1 MAKWISNR
9 SRALGVMIVLVAF
22 AAIMASSGDASAVA
36 VDDLPDALANAL
48 GTTAYVAK
56 LIISVAFIF
65 AVLLPLSMTK
75 IKAGPMSIMLIVIML
90 PLTAVGYLESWVIMV
105 SMILVAAL
113 FALGVMKLA

>member
-1 MAKWISNR
+1 MAKWNR
-9 SRALGVMIVLVAF
+9 FRALGLMAAMVAF
-22 AAIMASSGDASAVA
+22 AALMAASGQASAVA

-56 LIISVAFIF
+56 LIISAGFIF

-75 IKAGPMSIMLIVIML
+75 IKPGPMSIMLIVIML
-90 PLTAVGYLESWVIMV
+90 PLTAVGYLESWVVMV
-105 SMILVAAL
+105 AVILVAAL